1 MTVAEKLEELNQR
14 LFGLEGRMTTFEKIS
29 ESDREYRKEIHKA
42 MLDNMAELRTDVRK
56 IQLKLAW
63 YAGAL
68 AVVMVVLKVVFKA

>member
-1 MTVAEKLEELNQR
+1 
-14 LFGLEGRMTTFEKIS
+14 MTTFEKIS

-42 MLDNMAELRTDVRK
+42 MLENMAELRTDVRK